1 MLIKRIDPLTGEEF
15 IPKKI
20 SQKFASPSNRIMFNN
35 QKANKLRQERSFIDK
50 LVHKNHRIL
59 REIYNPEQDN
69 IFNSHWLR
77 GKGYELKAYNH
88 IEKYKGQF
96 TIAVY
101 EFLVIDTGIDDKI
114 KIVKHG
120 RL

>member
-1 MLIKRIDPLTGEEF
+1 MKRIDPLTGEEF
-15 IPKKI
+15 IPKKS
-20 SQKFASPSNRIMFNN
+20 SQKFASPINRITFNN
-35 QKANKLRQERSFIDK
+35 QKANKLRQERSFIDQ
-50 LVHKNHRIL
+50 LVHKNHLIL
-59 REIYNPEQDN
+59 REIYIPGQDN

-77 GKGYELKAYNH
+77 GKGYVFEAYNRVV
-88 IEKYKGQF
+88 KYKGQF

-101 EFLVIDTGIDDKI
+101 EFLIIDTGIDDKI